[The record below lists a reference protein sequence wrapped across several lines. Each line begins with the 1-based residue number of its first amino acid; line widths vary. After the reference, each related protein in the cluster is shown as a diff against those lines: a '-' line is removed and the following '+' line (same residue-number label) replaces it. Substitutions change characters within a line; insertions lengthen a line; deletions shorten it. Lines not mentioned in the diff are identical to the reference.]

1 MQRILVV
8 WSFEDT
14 DFEAFQYEEA
24 REAGGLPNVVRAE
37 IDEEEVEVEDFLTE
51 KYGFE
56 VESWEYDD

>member
-1 MQRILVV
+1 MRRILVV

-24 REAGGLPNVVRAE
+24 REAAGLPNVVHAE